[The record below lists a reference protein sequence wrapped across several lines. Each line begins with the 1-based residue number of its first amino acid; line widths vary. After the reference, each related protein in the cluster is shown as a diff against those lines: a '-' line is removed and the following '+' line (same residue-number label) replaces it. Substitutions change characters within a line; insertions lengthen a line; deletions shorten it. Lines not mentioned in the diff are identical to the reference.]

1 MRKIYLFQF
10 LAALSI
16 SLSCQHNPRMIDHQL
31 IEENFK
37 QLSEENK
44 PWTFW
49 YWINDNVSKKGISKD
64 LESMAKVGIGVAAI
78 GCIGDQSVEKGNVP
92 TFSDEWWDL
101 VYWAI
106 KEGKRTGVDIG
117 FFNCPGWSTSGGP
130 WVKPDQ
136 TMRHLTLFEKIVK
149 GPSKIRLTLENP
161 VKQFQDAAVIAF
173 PRPKGEN
180 NCLSQVKHTLA
191 SSPKLNHLSYMTDGK
206 LNTEVLFPKDAE
218 EVAIFIKTEKP
229 LIANSLLLY
238 PAEVP
243 INAECQLYIKEN
255 GEYRHIKTFLVDRS
269 NQNLNVG
276 AVPYA
281 PICVSLG
288 GVRSDDLKLVFKLRK
303 GYSLIGSILGGIKNL
318 EITEALKL
326 ERYPEK
332 MLLKM
337 EQKDPVFQGNEYL
350 WDRQNDA
357 VGENLEID
365 QAVII
370 NISDKMDKKGIL
382 AWDVPEGEWII
393 QRIGMT
399 PNNIKVAPVFADAE
413 GLEADK
419 LNAKAIQSHF
429 DNYIGKL
436 WDNTPEAD
444 RKAFK
449 YVIADS
455 WEAGSMTWTDS
466 FTNDFIKTYGYDPV
480 PWLPVIS
487 GRVVGTV
494 EQSDRFLW
502 DLRRLIADILANRY
516 VAVLKNACEQKNL
529 TLYLQNYGGWGF
541 PGEALYYGKLA
552 DRLSGEFWVGAP
564 YGGFECR
571 MASSS
576 SHIYGKKVISAESF
590 TASRMTFARTPAMFK
605 QRGDWSYTEGINHVV
620 FHLFIHQPYEKK
632 PGVNAP
638 FGSEINRHNTWF
650 NLSKYWIDYQRRC
663 NYLLQQGEYIAD
675 FCYFY
680 GEDAPRLTGQ
690 LKPEPPKGYSFDY
703 INYDVIM
710 NYMDVENGLFTLSS
724 SGMKYKVMVLPELET
739 MRPEL
744 LRKIYSLVE
753 KGGVIL
759 GNPPKRSPSMQN
771 YPKCDT
777 LVKEL
782 ADQLWPNLDDGS
794 SKQDKFRKGK
804 VYSNMSLEDVF
815 KNINTPP
822 DVIINKDL
830 SVLWIHRSLPN
841 MQIYFLTN
849 QSDEKISFNAGF
861 RVTDMQPEWW
871 NPVNGSIHALP
882 EYQQS
887 GNSIFIPL
895 ELEPYESGF
904 VVFVNKARQ
913 AETNRNFQ
921 DYSITKEI
929 HEPWVVNFISPFDE
943 RFSLTMDRL
952 QDWSESGN
960 EQLKYFS
967 GTAVYQTS
975 FELEELPG
983 KNTFLRFGDLSAIA
997 QITVNGQIAGGL
1009 WTPPWRID
1017 VSGLLKTGKNIIEIE
1032 VANTW
1037 NNRLVKDESLKKGE
1051 RKSWLT
1057 YNTFKPDTPLE
1068 KSGLIGPVVIET
1080 INE

>member
-1 MRKIYLFQF
+1 MSRILFFQF
-10 LAALSI
+10 LAVLSF
-16 SLSCQHNPRMIDHQL
+16 SFSCQPNSRTNNLQL

-49 YWINDNVSKKGISKD
+49 YWISDNVSKEGISKD
-64 LESMAKVGIGVAAI
+64 LEAMAKAGIGVAAI
-78 GCIGDQSVEKGNVP
+78 GCIGDQSVEKGDVP
-92 TFSDEWWDL
+92 TLSDEWWDL
-101 VYWAI
+101 VHWAI

-117 FFNCPGWSTSGGP
+117 FFNCPGWGTSGGP
-130 WVKPDQ
+130 WVEPDQ
-136 TMRHLTLFEKIVK
+136 TMRYLTLSEKIVK
-149 GPSKIRLTLENP
+149 GPTKSSLPLEKP
-161 VKQFQDAAVIAF
+161 DKQFQDVAVIAF
-173 PRPKGEN
+173 PRPKREN

-191 SSPKLNHLSYMTDGK
+191 SSPKIDQLSYMTDGK
-206 LNTEVLFPKDAE
+206 LNTEMLFPKYAE
-218 EVAIFIKTEKP
+218 QVTIFIKTEKP
-229 LIANSLLLY
+229 LLANSLILF
-238 PAEVP
+238 PAEVR

-255 GEYRHIKTFLVDRS
+255 GEYRNVKTFLVDRS
-269 NQNLNVG
+269 NVNLFVG
-276 AVPYA
+276 PVPYA
-281 PICVSLG
+281 PICISLG
-288 GVRSDDLKLVFKLRK
+288 GVRSDDFKLVFNLRK
-303 GYSLIGSILGGIKNL
+303 GHSLYGSVLGGIKDL

-350 WDRQNDA
+350 WDTQNDVA
-357 VGENLEID
+357 GEDLEID
-365 QAVII
+365 QTAII
-370 NISDKMDKKGIL
+370 NISDRMDKDGIL
-382 AWDVPEGEWII
+382 TWDVPEGEWII

-399 PNNIKVAPVFADAE
+399 PNNMKNAPVFSEAE
-413 GLEADK
+413 GLETDK

-429 DNYIGKL
+429 DNYIGKI
-436 WDNTPEAD
+436 WENTPEND

-455 WEAGSMTWTDS
+455 WEAGSMNWSDS
-466 FTNDFIKTYGYDPV
+466 FKDDFIKTYGYDPV

-487 GRVVGTV
+487 GRVVGSV
-494 EQSDRFLW
+494 ELSDRFLW
-502 DLRRLIADILANRY
+502 DLRRLIADIMANRY
-516 VAVLKNACEQKNL
+516 VPELENACKQKNL
-529 TLYLQNYGGWGF
+529 TLFLENYGGWGF
-541 PGEALYYGKLA
+541 PGEALYYGKFA

-590 TASRMTFARTPAMFK
+590 TASGMTFVKTPAILK

-620 FHLFIHQPYEKK
+620 FHLFIQQPYEKK

-638 FGSEINRHNTWF
+638 YGTEINRHNTWF
-650 NLSKYWIDYQRRC
+650 NLSNYWIDYQRRC
-663 NYLLQQGEYIAD
+663 NYLLQQGEYVAD
-675 FCYFY
+675 ICYFY
-680 GEDAPRLTGQ
+680 GENAPRLTGE
-690 LKPEPPKGYSFDY
+690 LKPEPPKGYSFDF

-710 NYMDVENGLFTLSS
+710 NYMDVKNGLFTLSS
-724 SGMKYKVMVLPELET
+724 SGMNYKVMVLPELET

-744 LRKIYSLVE
+744 LSKISSLVE
-753 KGGVIL
+753 KGGIIL

-777 LVKEL
+777 QIKEL
-782 ADQLWPNLDDGS
+782 VDQLWTNPD
-794 SKQDKFRKGK
+794 GK
-804 VYSNMSLEDVF
+804 VYSNISLEDVF
-815 KNINTPP
+815 ENINTPP

-830 SVLWIHRSLPN
+830 PVLWIHRSLPN

-849 QSDEKISFNAGF
+849 QSDEKISFNTGF
-861 RVTDMQPEWW
+861 RVKDMQPEWW

-887 GNSIFIPL
+887 GNSIFMPL

-913 AETNRNFQ
+913 AETTRNFPE
-921 DYSITKEI
+921 YSVTKEI
-929 HEPWVVNFISPFDE
+929 DTPWEVNFVSPFDE
-943 RFSLTMDRL
+943 RFSLTIDRL
-952 QDWSESGN
+952 NDWSESEN

-967 GTAVYQTS
+967 GTAFYRTS
-975 FELEELPG
+975 FELKELPG

-1017 VSGLLKTGKNIIEIE
+1017 VSGLLKTGNNTIEIE

-1051 RKSWLT
+1051 RKTWLT
-1057 YNTFKPDTPLE
+1057 YNTFKPDTPL
-1068 KSGLIGPVVIET
+1068 KNSGLIGPVVIEI